1 MDAGVEFLLE
11 LHYYDQGFKTQ
22 APVSGP
28 RPEGFPAADVVQMD
42 TGLLHHRGDIAVC
55 QRIVQ
60 HGPDIWSWLAVFIP
74 ASDRTYCERGNHAGV
89 GIWVKNG
96 IVTHPQQMV
105 LDLHKLIRKW
115 ADKHNIDDLRRAA
128 SSPAPTLHQILKP
141 LHHLSDVIKL
151 SDRISSGTTHED
163 LQTTGT
169 VADDLRLASGRLL
182 SAMIGGAALACDV
195 TVVVTSQPRVGQR
208 SPSSVPTREHTVAG
222 LLDRLADATRERVTA
237 LRESPKSTT
246 VVPGGRQGPPHL
258 SSGRRPNAVAP
269 VRPLPG
275 RPLSAPDSGRDLTT
289 IDKGIKAIEERML
302 DQRRDVVDIK
312 RATVEANQRLSGMHT
327 AIEAAAVIAGML
339 LVAEA
344 VFHLLPSLRKL

>member
-22 APVSGP
+22 ALVSGP

-60 HGPDIWSWLAVFIP
+60 HGPDLWSWLAVFIP
-74 ASDRTYCERGNHAGV
+74 AADRTYGERGNHAGV

-96 IVTHPQQMV
+96 IVTHPHQMV

-115 ADKHNIDDLRRAA
+115 ADKHNIDDLRKAA
-128 SSPAPTLHQILKP
+128 SPPASTLHQILKP
-141 LHHLSDVIKL
+141 LHHLSDVIQL
-151 SDRISSGTTHED
+151 SDRSSSGTAHEER
-163 LQTTGT
+163 QTTGT

-182 SAMIGGAALACDV
+182 SAMIGGVALAGDV

-208 SPSSVPTREHTVAG
+208 SPSSVPTLEHTVAG

-237 LRESPKSTT
+237 ERESPKSTT
-246 VVPGGRQGPPHL
+246 VVPGGRQVPSNPPPVQ
-258 SSGRRPNAVAP
+258 SPNAAAP
-269 VRPLPG
+269 IRPLAGQTP
-275 RPLSAPDSGRDLTT
+275 SAQVSGPDLTT
-289 IDKGIKAIEERML
+289 LDRRIKAIEELAL

-312 RATVEANQRLSGMHT
+312 RATVEAHQRLSGIQI
-327 AIEAAAVIAGML
+327 AIVAAALIAGML
-339 LVAEA
+339 LVAET
-344 VFHLLPSLRKL
+344 VFHLLPSIRLY